1 MISISIFSIEDDMTT
16 LYVVGLRITLT
27 SVLLFLLFHLNLI
40 LSAKTV
46 APAFGAQDSVKK
58 LGRRRVIFVGD
69 RCVLNRHY
77 GDLGEHFRR

>member
-40 LSAKTV
+40 LSQKQLRPRGRSGLGEEIV
-46 APAFGAQDSVKK
+46 AA
-58 LGRRRVIFVGD
+58 RVISSATGA
-69 RCVLNRHY
+69 C
-77 GDLGEHFRR
+77 